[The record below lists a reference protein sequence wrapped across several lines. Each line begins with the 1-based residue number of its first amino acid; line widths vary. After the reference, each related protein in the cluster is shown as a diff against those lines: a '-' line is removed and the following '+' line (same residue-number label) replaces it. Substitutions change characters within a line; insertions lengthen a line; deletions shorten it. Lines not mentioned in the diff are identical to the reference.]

1 VPYIT
6 PPETPEGRDCRAL
19 LIPASSDWLA
29 IFGGA
34 LTELIYKYNWEQIDG
49 MTVDDAIQVATTVI
63 NGFYEG
69 CVASGCNQPGGYG
82 ILRVNPEGHVEQ
94 LIDGEWVEP
103 QGDNA
108 FPAIPARTEPTP
120 DERKCLAAA
129 NAANVLQI
137 GYESLAD
144 SFSEGLTQAEAI
156 INLIAAFAVL
166 WFWFAPILN
175 GLVLLLAG
183 FLELVINAFEY
194 VTVDAW
200 DATFTD
206 LVRCALYE
214 CAQDDGEIVT
224 FDFQC
229 VLTKLSDKTIGG
241 DWTEIRLRA
250 AVQLTYLL
258 YILGGADFLNQAG
271 GTTAITSADCSDCEQ
286 SWCITND
293 ATDNA
298 DDWSVQF
305 GGDWVDT
312 VGWKPTH
319 VPYGGNYYNDL
330 EIGVIFDA
338 PFSVTAVEIRFD
350 YEKGSFG
357 DPFFNAWL
365 IAHGLGTYFDQSHL
379 TYASGTFDGTD
390 LVYRYEFEAVI
401 DRVFVELICSITSS
415 GVYDGDL
422 TLKAI
427 YIEGTG
433 EKPVKTDWPDCP

>member
-1 VPYIT
+1 MPYVT
-6 PPETPEGRDCRAL
+6 PPSIPESTTCRAL
-19 LIPASSDWLA
+19 LIPDSTDWLA

-34 LTELIYKYNWEQIDG
+34 LTELIYKYNWEQVDG
-49 MTVDDAIQVATTVI
+49 ISVDDAIQAAVLVI

-108 FPAIPARTEPTP
+108 FPAIPERTEPTP
-120 DERKCLAAA
+120 DERRCLAAA

-144 SFSEGLTQAEAI
+144 SFAEGLTQAEAI

-200 DATFTD
+200 DETFTD
-206 LVRCALYE
+206 LVRCILYE
-214 CAQDDGEIVT
+214 CASDDGEIVT

-229 VLTKLSDKTIGG
+229 VLTKLSEQTIGG

-258 YILGGADFLNQAG
+258 YILGGADFLAQAG
-271 GTTAITSADCSDCEQ
+271 GTTAISDADCDDCEQ
-286 SWCITND
+286 QWCYFFDFTID
-293 ATDNA
+293 EQG
-298 DDWSVQF
+298 WSLY
-305 GGDWVDT
+305 
-312 VGWKPTH
+312 PAA
-319 VPYGGNYYNDL
+319 N
-330 EIGVIFDA
+330 
-338 PFSVTAVEIRFD
+338 
-350 YEKGSFG
+350 GS
-357 DPFFNAWL
+357 
-365 IAHGLGTYFDQSHL
+365 Y
-379 TYASGTFDGTD
+379 
-390 LVYRYEFEAVI
+390 
-401 DRVFVELICSITSS
+401 SS
-415 GVYDGDL
+415 GVGWITGDVTRGVSRTLIDIQLTFPMAGQVTNFGMDYEYVAGNQSSGIQAVVAADIVTPL
-422 TLKAI
+422 TLIEENMPWTPLPSPTNAQI
-427 YIEGTG
+427 YWEGDDELQQLYVLLQTSIDVHGGSGVIKGITLHGTG
-433 EKPVKTDWPDCP
+433 ENPFGEDNC

>member
-1 VPYIT
+1 
-6 PPETPEGRDCRAL
+6 
-19 LIPASSDWLA
+19 
-29 IFGGA
+29 
-34 LTELIYKYNWEQIDG
+34 
-49 MTVDDAIQVATTVI
+49 
-63 NGFYEG
+63 
-69 CVASGCNQPGGYG
+69 
-82 ILRVNPEGHVEQ
+82 

-103 QGDNA
+103 QGENA

-144 SFSEGLTQAEAI
+144 SFAEGATQAEAI

-214 CAQDDGEIVT
+214 CAHDDGDIVT

-229 VLTKLSDKTIGG
+229 VLTNLSDKTIGG

-258 YILGGADFLNQAG
+258 YILGGADFLAQAG
-271 GTTAITSADCSDCEQ
+271 GTTAITSADCDDCEHV
-286 SWCITND
+286 WCYTVNFED
-293 ATDNA
+293 YDGGLTVA
-298 DDWSVQF
+298 F
-305 GGDWVDT
+305 GGTWLSGT
-312 VGWKPTH
+312 GWKPTD
-319 VPYGGNYYNDL
+319 VTSGNSYRDIELQLDL
-330 EIGVIFDA
+330 GAEYHITSIGMG
-338 PFSVTAVEIRFD
+338 FD
-350 YEKGSFG
+350 YTKGSFASG
-357 DPFFNAWL
+357 GFNAWG
-365 IAHGLGTYFDQSHL
+365 IWAGNADP
-379 TYASGTFDGTD
+379 FDGASNVLTEAFTTD
-390 LVYRYEFEAVI
+390 SPPERSWSLDQDDDRRYMYFEIV
-401 DRVFVELICSITSS
+401 SS
-415 GVYDGDL
+415 TQSSPSFSGDA
-422 TLKAI
+422 TLKNLTI
-427 YIEGTG
+427 RGTG
-433 EKPVKTDWPDCP
+433 DAPTGLEADGWVPC